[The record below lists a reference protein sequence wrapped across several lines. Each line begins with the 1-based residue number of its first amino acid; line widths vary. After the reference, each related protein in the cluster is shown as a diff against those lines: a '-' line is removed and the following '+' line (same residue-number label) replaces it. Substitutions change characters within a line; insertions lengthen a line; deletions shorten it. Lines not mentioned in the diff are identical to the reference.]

1 MLGILAWKFILWKLF
16 MALPIFP
23 LDFLHQPFP
32 YILLSNFWIS
42 QFTCCFAPPHPALPH
57 RFSSLPRPAPYR
69 TSLGFFA
76 SHQPLILQNQNNQ
89 IRQNHKFNHFH
100 HQILQNH
107 QIPQNNWFPQNNR
120 IHHDHQIKQ
129 NCQFNWMSSFT
140 SFTIITNYVSVLCIS
155 NNCSTKRLKFL
166 FGTENIFD

>member
-76 SHQPLILQNQNNQ
+76 SHQPLILQNHLIIFINRFFRI
-89 IRQNHKFNHFH
+89 IR
-100 HQILQNH
+100 
-107 QIPQNNWFPQNNR
+107 FPKITGFPKITEFTMITKLNR
-120 IHHDHQIKQ
+120 IVSLIEWAASPVSQLSQI
-129 NCQFNWMSSFT
+129 
-140 SFTIITNYVSVLCIS
+140 LCIS

>member
-57 RFSSLPRPAPYR
+57 RFSSLPRPAEHPWD
-69 TSLGFFA
+69 SL
-76 SHQPLILQNQNNQ
+76 PLINHWFSK
-89 IRQNHKFNHFH
+89 IRIIRFARITNSIIFITRFFR
-100 HQILQNH
+100 I
-107 QIPQNNWFPQNNR
+107 IRFPKITGFPKITEFTMITKLNR
-120 IHHDHQIKQ
+120 IVSLIEWAEQLHQFHNLKY
-129 NCQFNWMSSFT
+129 C
-140 SFTIITNYVSVLCIS
+140 VSVTIAVL
-155 NNCSTKRLKFL
+155 N
-166 FGTENIFD
+166 G